1 MVEFACTRRPVLG
14 TPALAA
20 EAPWRKTQQAQEI
33 SKPLGCARVRPG
45 SVLEFRFTSSRYGL
59 NFTTFDGGI
68 RMYAVIR
75 AGGKQYRVAPG
86 DVIRVEKVGTGTD
99 GLVEFPVLA
108 VSGEEGKVGQQ
119 ADARVVGEIV
129 EEGRGAKILVFHYNR
144 KKQYK
149 KLRGHRQAYTAVRIS
164 EIAFDGQS
172 FKAPELPKKEAK
184 PKKVKAHEAH
194 EHESHEHEAPA
205 AHAKAKKGS
214 AKKKAAPKKAK
225 KKSHP
230 KNK

>member
-1 MVEFACTRRPVLG
+1 
-14 TPALAA
+14 
-20 EAPWRKTQQAQEI
+20 
-33 SKPLGCARVRPG
+33 
-45 SVLEFRFTSSRYGL
+45 
-59 NFTTFDGGI
+59 
-68 RMYAVIR
+68 MYAVIR

-119 ADARVVGEIV
+119 PDARVVGEIV
-129 EEGRGAKILVFHYNR
+129 EEGRGAKILVFHYKR

-184 PKKVKAHEAH
+184 PKKVKAHEAE
-194 EHESHEHEAPA
+194 EHEPGEAA
-205 AHAKAKKGS
+205 GHAKAKKHS
-214 AKKKAAPKKAK
+214 AKKKSAPKKAAKKAAK
-225 KKSHP
+225 KK
-230 KNK
+230 